1 MGNSKE
7 YESSSM
13 QVQKE
18 QVNLQRVLT
27 LLSPQYFS
35 FLSTA
40 RDLFLESQEHLTLR
54 SMLMR
59 ENFAILSSSQPS
71 SKTDGSEGK
80 VVGSVVLVTIGD
92 NVGEFVEGG
101 VGLAV
106 LES

>member
-1 MGNSKE
+1 
-7 YESSSM
+7 M

-18 QVNLQRVLT
+18 HVDLQIVLT

-59 ENFAILSSSQPS
+59 ENFAILSSTQPS
-71 SKTDGSEGK
+71 SKADSEGK

-106 LES
+106 VES